1 MSEYICTNKFDTN
14 ECPNIFVKEKLIRT
28 NVRIYIRDQYIRI
41 FEYSNIFVTLWFGA
55 ACPPSQLFL
64 SSSST
69 RVTTSKLTLFGHNVH
84 KGPAAEGDEDYD
96 DEEKEM

>member
-1 MSEYICTNKFDTN
+1 MTLTPSSWWLS
-14 ECPNIFVKEKLIRT
+14 PNSIMETSKRE
-28 NVRIYIRDQYIRI
+28 VRGCL
-41 FEYSNIFVTLWFGA
+41 SSVTT
-55 ACPPSQLFL
+55 FL

-96 DEEKEM
+96 EEKEM